1 MPLKRGGKGRRLVR
15 TMNRRQFVRLAGMG
29 AVSSGAL
36 FASKR
41 SSWAQKEDV
50 VVISS
55 WGGAFQD
62 GMRKAYFEPFTKETG
77 IKVIENNYG
86 PQGLARLKAQ
96 VEAGRVE
103 VDLFDGPPQWPIIGR
118 RQGILE
124 RIDPRYFDAG
134 NLVRGAIQ
142 EYGFGFTSVSW
153 GITYNTKT
161 FAKHTPRTWADFWD
175 VKTFPGRRAM
185 FGASIFRHI
194 EYGLM
199 ADGVSP
205 EQVNPLSMEKVERAF
220 KKLDQIKPHIS
231 VWYPGPAQA
240 QQLLADAEV
249 VLAEFLHGRTAV
261 LARQGQPLAFEFNQ
275 GVFNYATWVLG
286 KGAPHKENALKLLGF
301 ISQPNPQAEMMLAS
315 DYGPVNMKAF
325 ELIKDEALLRLAP
338 TFPENLKRQVLLDA
352 EWWGEHE
359 EKLAERWRKWVAAK

>member
-1 MPLKRGGKGRRLVR
+1 MRV
-15 TMNRRQFVRLAGMG
+15 MNRRQFLRLAGTG
-29 AVSSGAL
+29 VVSSAGL
-36 FASKR
+36 LVSKQPT
-41 SSWAQKEDV
+41 WAQKEDV

-55 WGGAFQD
+55 WGGAWQD
-62 GMRKAYFEPFTKETG
+62 GLRKAYFEPFTKETG

-86 PQGLARLKAQ
+86 SQGLARLKAQ

-124 RIDPRYFDAG
+124 RIDTRYFDSA

-142 EYGFGFTSVSW
+142 EYGFGFSSVSW

-161 FAKHTPRTWADFWD
+161 FARLAPRTWADFWD
-175 VKTFPGRRAM
+175 VKTFSGRRAM

-194 EYGLM
+194 EYALM
-199 ADGVSP
+199 ADGVPP

-220 KKLDQIKPHIS
+220 RKLDQVKPHIS

-240 QQLLADAEV
+240 QQLLADGEV
-249 VLAEFLHGRTAV
+249 VLAEYTHGRTAV
-261 LARQGQPLAFEFNQ
+261 LARQGLPLAFEFNQ
-275 GVFNYATWVLG
+275 GVFNYATWVLA
-286 KGAPHKENALKLLGF
+286 KGAPHKENAQKLLGF
-301 ISQPNPQAEMMLAS
+301 ISQPNPQADMMRAS
-315 DYGPVNMKAF
+315 DYGPVNTKAF
-325 ELIKDEALLRLAP
+325 DLIKDEAFLRLAP
-338 TFPENLKRQVLLDA
+338 TFPDNLKRQVLLDA
-352 EWWGEHE
+352 EWWGENE